1 MLEST
6 VYMWVENVKDLTLAL
21 LSGVVPKLPGPIQGI
36 LEMFGVQGYL
46 DSKLDKFKTSELKAK
61 QKLEF

>member
-6 VYMWVENVKDLTLAL
+6 VYMWIENVKDLTLAL
-21 LSGVVPKLPGPIQGI
+21 LSGVVPKLPGPIQGM

-61 QKLEF
+61 QK